1 MNTLTGVFAKELR
14 LISNR
19 STKFGF
25 SFQFYCVNSITHTHA
40 MKILTRGSYL
50 GFQTDSLFYR
60 NLIISKTEYRQK
72 EDQSWHC
79 HENPFF
85 AYFLKGG
92 NKELRNKDE
101 IKCSAGTLLFYKAG
115 EFHCNKDYIAGSRI
129 FHFEIDNNW
138 FAENKLNPENIPH
151 SEINNLTVKNIF
163 INIIREFS
171 IRDELSESSVQSL
184 ALYLFNLLA
193 RQIDGKKSIPLW
205 KYNFDKII
213 YEQTTNKQSLANL
226 AKKLRVHPVTL
237 SRQFPKYYNC
247 SFREY
252 LRQLR
257 IEKAISLLGKKS
269 IPISDIAEHC
279 GFSEPSNFIR
289 CFKRQKGITPD
300 AYRKLI

>member
-1 MNTLTGVFAKELR
+1 
-14 LISNR
+14 
-19 STKFGF
+19 
-25 SFQFYCVNSITHTHA
+25 

-50 GFQTDSLFYR
+50 GSQTDILFYR
-60 NLIISKTEYRQK
+60 NIIITRTEYSQN

-92 NKELRNKDE
+92 NKELRKTDE

-115 EFHCNKDYIAGSRI
+115 EFHCNKDYISGSRI
-129 FHFEIDNNW
+129 FHFEIDKNW
-138 FAENKLNPENIPH
+138 FIENKLNPENIRQ
-151 SEINNLTVKNIF
+151 SEINNLTIKNTF
-163 INIIREFS
+163 LNIIREFS

-184 ALYLFNLLA
+184 ALYLFNLLT
-193 RQIDGKKSIPLW
+193 RQSDNKKSVPLW
-205 KYNFDKII
+205 KYDFDKII
-213 YEQTTNKQSLANL
+213 GEYANNKQSLINL

-237 SRQFPKYYNC
+237 SKQFPKYYNC
-247 SFREY
+247 SFGEY

-257 IEKAISLLGKKS
+257 IEKAISLLAKKT
-269 IPISDIAEHC
+269 IPISDIAEDC

-289 CFKRQKGITPD
+289 SFKRQKGITPD

>member
-1 MNTLTGVFAKELR
+1 
-14 LISNR
+14 
-19 STKFGF
+19 
-25 SFQFYCVNSITHTHA
+25 

-50 GFQTDSLFYR
+50 GSQTDSLFYR
-60 NLIISKTEYRQK
+60 NIIISKTEYGQK

-92 NKELRNKDE
+92 NKELRKANE
-101 IKCSAGTLLFYKAG
+101 IKCLAGTLLFYRAG

-129 FHFEIDNNW
+129 FHFEIDKNW
-138 FAENKLNPENIPH
+138 FIENKLNPENIQH
-151 SEINNLTVKNIF
+151 SKISNITAKNIF
-163 INIIREFS
+163 LNIIREFS

-184 ALYLFNLLA
+184 AFYLFNLLT
-193 RQIDGKKSIPLW
+193 RQPDGKKLIPLW
-205 KYNFDKII
+205 KNDFDKII
-213 YEQTTNKQSLANL
+213 GEQTIQKQSLANL
-226 AKKLRVHPVTL
+226 AKKLKVHPVTL
-237 SRQFPKYYNC
+237 SRQFPGYYNC
-247 SFREY
+247 SFGEY

-257 IEKAISLLGKKS
+257 IEKAISLLAKKS